1 MSGTPPWNTLNL
13 LCGNKMRHLPKVL
26 IVEDEPSIA
35 ELISVNLRHNGLSPT
50 WVEDGEKAQKA
61 IDDILPDV
69 ILLDWMLPGQSG
81 VFWARKWRNDNRT
94 KSVPILFLT
103 AKSEEVDKVSG
114 LDAGADDFITKP
126 FLTQELMARIRSVL
140 RRRAPQ
146 QAEDAVTIGRLQ
158 LDGATH
164 RVSFAGEPLKMGPT
178 EFKLLNF
185 LMHHTERVHTRSQL
199 LDKVWGDHVF
209 IEERT
214 VDVHV
219 KRLREALG
227 EAGAMIET
235 VRGVGYRFN
244 NQSR

>member
-26 IVEDEPSIA
+26 IVEDEPSI

-50 WVEDGEKAQKA
+50 WVEDGEKAQKT

-158 LDGATH
+158 LDGTTH